1 MTRQEEIEYLKKYRK
16 ALIYITGYKTEEEKQ
31 SIKEEPQ
38 KVKVLKK
45 NFYGKSYKVA

>member
-45 NFYGKSYKVA
+45 TFNKKDSKAA